1 MSITAIDDEQSLRL
15 QFHDWLLTQG
25 FAQQETPP
33 AGKTYR
39 GSHLEL
45 LWQCYLH
52 ATLTERARASS
63 AS

>member
-1 MSITAIDDEQSLRL
+1 MSITTSDDEQSLRQ
-15 QFHDWLLTQG
+15 QFHDWLLGQG

-39 GSHLEL
+39 GSHIET

-52 ATLTERARASS
+52 ATLTERARTPPAS
-63 AS
+63 